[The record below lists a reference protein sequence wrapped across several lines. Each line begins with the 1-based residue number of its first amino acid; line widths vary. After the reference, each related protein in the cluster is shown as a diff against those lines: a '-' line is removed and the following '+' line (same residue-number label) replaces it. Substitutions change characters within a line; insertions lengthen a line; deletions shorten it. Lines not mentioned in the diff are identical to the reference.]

1 MLTDTTTE
9 QKIAERIDADTAV
22 ARWNDWQ
29 WQVAHAVRDIAT
41 FEQALGIAL
50 PPEERDALEETVAT
64 FPLCVTPYYLS
75 LIDREDYTNS
85 YNFV

>member
-29 WQVAHAVRDIAT
+29 WQVAHAVRDITT
-41 FEQALGIAL
+41 FEQALGITL

-64 FPLCVTPYYLS
+64 FPLCVTPYY
-75 LIDREDYTNS
+75 
-85 YNFV
+85 